1 MLLNQN
7 KLTEHKTME
16 FDILHSCIKSTLD
29 LFFTTNNSLV
39 KNVEVISGISDHEI
53 MYIEASLRPRKL
65 KKKTPR
71 KLYLRVYKKQM

>member
-7 KLTEHKTME
+7 KFTEHKTME
-16 FDILHSCIKSTLD
+16 FDIHHSCIKSTLD

-53 MYIEASLRPRKL
+53 MYIEASPRPRKL
-65 KKKTPR
+65 KKKHLENYILEFT
-71 KLYLRVYKKQM
+71 KKQM